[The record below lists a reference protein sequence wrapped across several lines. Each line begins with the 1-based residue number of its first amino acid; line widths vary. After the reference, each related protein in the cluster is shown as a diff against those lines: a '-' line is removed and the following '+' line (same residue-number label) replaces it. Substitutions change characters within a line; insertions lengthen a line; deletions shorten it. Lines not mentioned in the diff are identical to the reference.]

1 MTMGEGRNESS
12 NPPIRQWFPLA
23 TRAHSGLLRSFQ
35 NPLLHTSEGERKEH
49 DVQLSTFLES
59 PLPWG
64 HVQGGGFF
72 C

>member
-1 MTMGEGRNESS
+1 MKVPTLLSDSGFPWQPE
-12 NPPIRQWFPLA
+12 PILE
-23 TRAHSGLLRSFQ
+23 LLRSFQ
-35 NPLLHTSEGERKEH
+35 NPLLHAPEEERKGH

-64 HVQGGGFF
+64 HVWGGGFF